1 MQSQS
6 LFEIKEPHKVLR
18 TLLVGEMRIPVRI
31 NSLLFRR
38 TFRTVLKSFAEWQEE
53 LSNDPKWRGDR
64 IGVART
70 YPMSVVCKK
79 ALLYVLSLEVD
90 GECSTLQ
97 LADVVPLA
105 DHRPHQSRNAMWW
118 RLLKDLFQPRMP
130 MDKKH
135 LQRLVFVN
143 SASQRCSPTLLKK
156 SISAFECLIEE
167 ETFPNPVANWDA
179 KDKLDKQPAVVATVV
194 QSPVP
199 WRDTD
204 PPLVVACNGGFFGFS
219 TIPMTTLSN
228 TLILGGTGSGKT
240 ASGLSP
246 LLSAML
252 SYQLADGTVPA
263 MLVID
268 PKRELEIK
276 VRKVLSANGQ
286 LDRLVV
292 IGECDPI
299 AMFTTGCNL
308 SASDRFAQLRE
319 FTPAS
324 KPGSDQSYW
333 ENLGIGMALDWIKL
347 ETIYADQ
354 TGGVRLIALLL
365 VDLGIAQPGVN
376 EFWSQL
382 LALLSFTCT
391 GKANM
396 KRTNIAMHKRCK
408 SVGVQSPSMN
418 VLEIYATDTDVQ
430 SQWCFVVMSVQSIVG
445 SLASADLSRFVVLDV
460 IPVSNRRTTDIA
472 ELIDQ
477 GKVVL
482 FCPEPTV
489 AHEVAAKAI
498 KRKVYDAVFDR
509 ENMEQPI
516 FIVVDEAQTFLTET
530 ETNLID
536 KCRAYR
542 SIVIVAT
549 QSIAS
554 LKHAL
559 GSTLAAQLATEIF
572 AANTPSKFVY
582 RITDAETVSW
592 LRTQLP
598 PPPDGGVHI
607 VDARRPAGLKPGESY
622 FILADGTWGR
632 GKAQLA
638 DVA

>member
-6 LFEIKEPHKVLR
+6 LFELNEPRKVPR

-38 TFRTVLKSFAEWQEE
+38 TFRNVLRSFAEWQEE

-105 DHRPHQSRNAMWW
+105 DYRPHQSRNAMWW

-130 MDKKH
+130 MDRKH

-143 SASQRCSPTLLKK
+143 SASQRCSPTLVKK

-167 ETFPNPVANWDA
+167 ETFPNPVAIWDA
-179 KDKLDKQPAVVATVV
+179 ADKVAKQRAVVATVV
-194 QSPVP
+194 KSPVP
-199 WRDTD
+199 WLDSD
-204 PPLVVACNGGFFGFS
+204 PPLAVACNGGFYGFS

-240 ASGLSP
+240 SSGLSP

-252 SYQLADGTVPA
+252 SYRLADGTIPA

-268 PKRELEIK
+268 PKRELESK
-276 VRKVLSANGQ
+276 VRKVLATNGQ

-292 IGECDPI
+292 IGDCDPI

-308 SASDRFAQLRE
+308 SASDRFEQMRG

-333 ENLGIGMALDWIKL
+333 ENLGISMVLDWIKL
-347 ETIYADQ
+347 ETSYADH

-365 VDLGIAQPGVN
+365 GDLGITPSGVS

-391 GKANM
+391 GKVNL
-396 KRTNIAMHKRCK
+396 KRTNIAMHKRCEAI
-408 SVGVQSPSMN
+408 GVQSPSMN
-418 VLEIYATDTDVQ
+418 MMETYTGATDLIQ
-430 SQWCFVVMSVQSIVG
+430 QWCYVVMSAQSIVG
-445 SLASADLSRFVVLDV
+445 TLASPDISRFVDLDV
-460 IPVSNRRTTDIA
+460 LPAITRPTIDIA

-489 AHEVAAKAI
+489 AHQVAAKAI
-498 KRKVYDAVFDR
+498 KLKVYESVFDR
-509 ENMEQPI
+509 ESMEQPI
-516 FIVVDEAQTFLTET
+516 FIVVDEAQTFLTES

-542 SIVIVAT
+542 AIVVVAT

-559 GSTLAAQLATEIF
+559 GSTVAAQLATEIF

-582 RITDAETVSW
+582 RITDAETVAW

-598 PPPDGGVHI
+598 PPPDGGVHV

-632 GKAQLA
+632 GRAQLA